1 MNLLKDKYKKRAVL
15 GTFLV
20 HVFLVFIFYSFG
32 LKYMDPKVEEGI
44 AIEFGYAESGMGD
57 EITQSEEIVTEVTEQ
72 IASIEESTNEELT
85 EVSDE
90 VLTQEAEEAPSINEE
105 KEAVEAQEKTP
116 VVKEEEKPK
125 ASDEL
130 QQALSSLFQ
139 SPVTTQTGLTD
150 SIGAQGFIEGTIN
163 GAVEAVGGDGD
174 SSDGYELGDRKVIR
188 KPKPN
193 YSCNET
199 GIVVIRVWVNSE
211 GHTYKAELDLK
222 NTTDTSPCLV
232 REAKAAALKTTWLAD
247 DNAEPIQIGSIIY
260 NFRKQ

>member
-1 MNLLKDKYKKRAVL
+1 MSFLKDKYKRRAAL

-32 LKYMDPKVEEGI
+32 LKYMDPKIEEGI
-44 AIEFGYAESGMGD
+44 AIEFGYVESGMGE

-72 IASIEESTNEELT
+72 MVSIEESTPEDLT
-85 EVSDE
+85 EISDE
-90 VLTQEAEEAPSINEE
+90 VLTQDAQEAPSIVEE
-105 KEAVEAQEKTP
+105 KEAVETQEKTP
-116 VVKEEEKPK
+116 EVKEEEKPN

-130 QQALSSLFQ
+130 QKALSSLFQ
-139 SPVTTQTGLTD
+139 SPTTTQAGSTD
-150 SIGAQGFIEGTIN
+150 SIGAQGSIEGTVY
-163 GAVEAVGGDGD
+163 GAIEAVGGDGN
-174 SSDGYELGDRKVIR
+174 SSDGYELGDRKAIR

-193 YSCNET
+193 YTCNET
-199 GIVVIRVWVNSE
+199 GLVVIRVWVNGE
-211 GHTYKAELDLK
+211 GETYKAELDLK

-247 DNAEPIQIGSIIY
+247 ANAEPIQIGSIIY